1 MQVLQNI
8 KPLQHI
14 KKSDLPKRVVEEV
27 FPLFEHHISTPFRKG
42 GSLNQVGTR
51 RGRPIAIAVSSGV
64 DSMTLATLFI
74 LRSYQNQLPLKN
86 IHIIHC
92 NHNIRKQSTQEAE
105 FIQTFFKGCTIHIPP
120 KRNKYF
126 PKDEKTLRQRRYQCF
141 QKILKENAIQTLLLG
156 HHLEDRIESTFLN
169 CIRGAGLKGFL
180 NMQTAQNNHPLLKIA
195 SCKVYRPLLAITKK
209 QIITFCEQRKITYF
223 EDETNAEPTTSQRN
237 YIRND
242 IIKKLVNMNGKKS
255 KFLES
260 MKQMYEE
267 IQTSPEG
274 ATHHNPGQRPG
285 SSDLVSAGPKGN
297 DITQCCVTP
306 YEATGHLH
314 PIPTFPSR
322 KATYSYLWQKNLN
335 STQPKDLLA
344 LRNHLGIYYNIRSSQ
359 IQERYSRLTNT
370 QS

>member
-1 MQVLQNI
+1 MQMLENI

-27 FPLFEHHISTPFRKG
+27 FPIFQQHISTPLVRAPHEAPLFSG
-42 GSLNQVGTR
+42 VPLHSGSAGRESSPDQVGTE
-51 RGRPIAIAVSSGV
+51 GFHPIAIAVSSGV

-74 LRSYQNQLPLKN
+74 LRSHQNKFPLKN

-92 NHNIRKQSTQEAE
+92 NHNIRKQSAPEAE

-120 KRNKYF
+120 KRNKNL
-126 PKDEKTLRQRRYQCF
+126 PKDEKALRQRRYQCF
-141 QKILKENAIQTLLLG
+141 QKILKKNAIQTLFLG

-180 NMQTAQNNHPLLKIA
+180 NMQIVQDNHPLVKTT
-195 SCKVYRPLLAITKK
+195 SCKVYRPLLNITKK
-209 QIITFCEQRKITYF
+209 QIITFCEQQKITYF
-223 EDETNAEPTTSQRN
+223 EDETNAKLATSQRN
-237 YIRND
+237 YIRNEVLA
-242 IIKKLVNMNGKKS
+242 KLTQLNGKPT

-260 MKQMYEE
+260 MKNIYQQLQE
-267 IQTSPEG
+267 SPEG

-285 SSDLVSAGPKGN
+285 S
-297 DITQCCVTP
+297 
-306 YEATGHLH
+306 EAPGQLH

-335 STQPKDLLA
+335 TIQPKDLLT

-359 IQERYSRLTNT
+359 IQERYSRLTKT